1 MSGIRPLDRADLA
14 EVCGLY
20 ERVARS
26 GSDELPPELVG
37 YFERTLLDHPWFD
50 PDIPSLVYEAP
61 DGEIVG
67 FLGSYVRRIRVDGRR
82 LRLACSGQLVS
93 APGTRHRGVG
103 ALLLRRYLAG
113 PQDVAITDCATD
125 YIRRIW
131 TGLGGTTETT
141 TSIGW
146 VKVLRPAKLG
156 VLLARRQSRRSLGRV
171 LAAVGPG
178 LDAAARHLADRL
190 PGSLPERPGTTAQPM
205 SPAGFV
211 EQIANAS
218 RFLRLHP
225 DYDLAYLE
233 WLFAELAAVTFRGTP
248 VCQLVLDENGRP
260 VGWYVYYLQPEGIA
274 QVMQVAAPG
283 GDAGA
288 VLDHLFWHAD
298 ANGAAG
304 VVGRVEAHIVS
315 DLRRCRCMLIPSDWR
330 LVRSGDQ
337 ALLALLGSSDALLTR
352 LDGEWWM
359 GHRSLW
365 LTPETISARP
375 AAAPMP

>member
-1 MSGIRPLDRADLA
+1 MSGIRPLERGELV
-14 EVCGLY
+14 EVCRLY

-26 GSDELPPELVG
+26 GSDEFPPRLVD

-82 LRLACSGQLVS
+82 LRLACSGQLVV
-93 APGTRHRGVG
+93 APESRKRGVG
-103 ALLLRRYLAG
+103 ALLMRRYLAG
-113 PQDVAITDCATD
+113 PQDVTMTDGATD
-125 YIRRIW
+125 YVRRIW
-131 TGLGGTTETT
+131 TGLGGTTETS

-146 VKVLRPAKLG
+146 VKILRPAKIG
-156 VLLARRQSRRSLGRV
+156 AFLARRRCRRSLGRL
-171 LAAVGPG
+171 LATVGPG
-178 LDAAARHLADRL
+178 FDAAARHLADRL
-190 PGSLPERPGTTAQPM
+190 PGSLPERPSTTAEPLAA
-205 SPAGFV
+205 AGLA
-211 EQIANAS
+211 EQIARGS
-218 RFLRLHP
+218 RYLRLYP
-225 DYDLAYLE
+225 DYDLEFLE

-248 VCQLVLDENGRP
+248 VSHLVRDADGREI
-260 VGWYVYYLQPEGIA
+260 GWYVYYLEPDGIA

-298 ANGAAG
+298 TNGAAG
-304 VVGRVEAHIVS
+304 VIGRVEPHILS
-315 DLRRCRCMLIPSDWR
+315 DLHRSRCILTPADWR

-337 ALLALLGSSDALLTR
+337 TLLALLGSSDALLTR

-359 GHRSLW
+359 GHHSLW
-365 LTPETISARP
+365 LSPEAISARL
-375 AAAPMP
+375 AAAASA